1 MTTRHTEQKYLKLL
15 QHYGDKPV
23 SVT

>member
-1 MTTRHTEQKYLKLL
+1 MATRHTEQKYLKLL